1 LNPHALRHQIL
12 NLACLPFHH
21 PRSTT
26 RRVTKSSADCNAE
39 DTSLRMIWQILLRF
53 FGSARKSNMVFDSD
67 ASYQRGGERVD
78 NHDSV
83 TAV

>member
-1 LNPHALRHQIL
+1 
-12 NLACLPFHH
+12 
-21 PRSTT
+21 
-26 RRVTKSSADCNAE
+26 
-39 DTSLRMIWQILLRF
+39 
-53 FGSARKSNMVFDSD
+53 MVFDSD